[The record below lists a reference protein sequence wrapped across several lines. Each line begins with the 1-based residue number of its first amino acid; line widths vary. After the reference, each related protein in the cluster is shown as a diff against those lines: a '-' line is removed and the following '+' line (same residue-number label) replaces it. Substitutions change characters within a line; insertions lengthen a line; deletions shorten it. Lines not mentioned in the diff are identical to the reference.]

1 MGRHTMVN
9 PTTGRTIFKTGKL
22 GRKVQKMQS
31 MKNRKTATSGRVKS
45 KPKAKAKTSAK
56 KSYHYPCATKRSS
69 PLKKRTKQ
77 GGTRPSARA
86 NYDLGKTG
94 SVYYNGK
101 VHVMAFKSNG
111 SPYYKPKKT
120 CTTDS

>member
-1 MGRHTMVN
+1 MVN
-9 PTTGRTIFKTGKL
+9 PTSGRTIFKTSKL

-31 MKNRKTATSGRVKS
+31 MKNRKTATSGRAKS
-45 KPKAKAKTSAK
+45 KPGAKAKTSAK
-56 KSYHYPCATKRSS
+56 KSYHGPCATKRSS

-77 GGTRPSARA
+77 GGPRPSARA
-86 NYDLGKTG
+86 NYDLGTTG
-94 SVYYNGK
+94 PVYYNGK

-120 CTTDS
+120 CATDS